1 MSLAQAKDLIQAKA
15 LGCLDEEE
23 EKLFAKLL
31 EEDDFPWQELGQY
44 QNLVAFLP
52 TLLDIENPD
61 KEVKDNIARKLYEY
75 GEKIK
80 VEEETE
86 NVAESENQLED
97 SLNEIK
103 EEGVVIEEEPD
114 IIPPGVAVE
123 ENYQEDVQ
131 PIKKGISFKDHGV
144 LQGPLSKPEGLAKK
158 PPVTQL
164 NKSEQPPLSGLP
176 KKETDK
182 RRVKSYVSKIPPV
195 IEQPEEKS
203 NKMNILAIIISVIA
217 LLLMLVLY
225 FMMSADIRENQ
236 NEIQK
241 LKNQIHSEVLFDSK
255 SNISDQ
261 S

>member
-31 EEDDFPWQELGQY
+31 EEADFPWQELGQY

-114 IIPPGVAVE
+114 IIPPKTAVE
-123 ENYQEDVQ
+123 EDYQEF
-131 PIKKGISFKDHGV
+131 S
-144 LQGPLSKPEGLAKK
+144 S
-158 PPVTQL
+158 
-164 NKSEQPPLSGLP
+164 
-176 KKETDK
+176 
-182 RRVKSYVSKIPPV
+182 
-195 IEQPEEKS
+195 
-203 NKMNILAIIISVIA
+203 
-217 LLLMLVLY
+217 
-225 FMMSADIRENQ
+225 
-236 NEIQK
+236 
-241 LKNQIHSEVLFDSK
+241 
-255 SNISDQ
+255 
-261 S
+261 